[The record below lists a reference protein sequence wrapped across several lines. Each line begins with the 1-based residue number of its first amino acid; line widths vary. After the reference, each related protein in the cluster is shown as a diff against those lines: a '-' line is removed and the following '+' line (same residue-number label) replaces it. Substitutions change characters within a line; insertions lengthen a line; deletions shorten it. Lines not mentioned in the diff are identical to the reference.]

1 MTFLQLRKPIAETHK
16 SPTRKRRAQS
26 RVRWNQQG
34 TCIWIDSEGRHQ
46 SQPIEILDRSHDGL
60 GLRLSERLE
69 AGQTVWV
76 ETDGGT
82 FPKGVVCF
90 CEPDGEGYRA
100 GLMRVERERRR
111 FDREPSGGAATLTWM
126 VPPAAR
132 VSLSVLVRNITADGL
147 QLEAQMAVPI
157 SSVIRLSGQELECQA
172 ITRYC
177 RSTDGMYVIGIEF
190 LRSPYDKDT
199 PDSRKN

>member
-1 MTFLQLRKPIAETHK
+1 MTFLQLHKPIVETHK
-16 SPTRKRRAQS
+16 SLTRKRRSQP
-26 RVRWNQQG
+26 RVRQHQQA

-60 GLRLSERLE
+60 GLRMSQRLE

-76 ETDGGT
+76 EMDGGT
-82 FPKGVVCF
+82 FPKSVVCF

-111 FDREPSGGAATLTWM
+111 FDREPSGGAATLSWM
-126 VPPAAR
+126 DRPAAW
-132 VSLSVLVRNITADGL
+132 VSVPVLVRNITADGL
-147 QLEAQMAVPI
+147 QLEAPMAVPV

-172 ITRYC
+172 ITRYG
-177 RSTDGMYVIGIEF
+177 RPAHGVYVIGIEF

-199 PDSRKN
+199 PDYRKN